1 REALESMARQAG
13 GKLKIRDN
21 DERASKLVDV
31 DFAGVPFWSA
41 WDTLGSQNSLVDDPL
56 CREARA
62 LGLGFWDGR
71 APYTHHQGAF
81 RFMANRLDYQL
92 HVQRSVDLL
101 PLSRRVEPKRLPVEW
116 LHMMFTIEAEPRLHI
131 VSATVDR
138 ITEARDDRNVLA
150 SPKSGVAFVW
160 I

>member
-1 REALESMARQAG
+1 GPEAIPGLRNAKDNADPEIRARVANLIPKVIIAPQKITLHMKQRPLREALESMARQAG

-62 LGLGFWDGR
+62 LGLVFWDGR

-101 PLSRRVEPKRLPVEW
+101 PLSRR
-116 LHMMFTIEAEPRLHI
+116 
-131 VSATVDR
+131 
-138 ITEARDDRNVLA
+138 
-150 SPKSGVAFVW
+150 
-160 I
+160 